1 MSSLVARWQTAA
13 NKAEESAAR
22 QRDSD
27 SRRSSTV
34 SQASA
39 SRRSPEN
46 YSAKPSPRIESGTL
60 EKAGEDEIE
69 ELKDLDIDDSKKV
82 RGEDEVKVTG
92 IDQAGGDDNPDEKA
106 GGGKKAETITP
117 AVKVVEQFT
126 KPTPQSPNTKKSTGP
141 VGNESPNTKKTTTT
155 VHPKAAVPQSPKATT
170 AKATTPSKIPT
181 PSATKQPSSTSSART
196 RTTSGSSRIPQ
207 AVKPQST
214 AKPSETIPPQD
225 KTKNAVSTAAKPPIS
240 KSSTPAKPPASVK
253 AATPATTA
261 SGPRPSTAQKTPL
274 PSTAKTPRPAPSS
287 FSRGTASKLTPSYT
301 GPLKRPSSTTPGSS
315 SISPTPLRP
324 QITGTPS
331 KPTASSLAKA
341 KEASERRQSLQMGRG
356 SSQKQSLTKETPKST
371 PPSAMRTT
379 VPSSASRLLQG
390 TASSRAKAAATQPT
404 SPTRTKTVK
413 TTTTTPVKVV
423 ASKRAS
429 IVPATSS
436 TSSSIPP
443 TNKANGNSQANGNS
457 HDLSESTK
465 RPTAA
470 PVAEPEL
477 EEDNAI
483 EPVEPRTPSPRP
495 RNLADDEDEREQIDE
510 EQQSQEL
517 VGDSEEATEEE
528 MKEESE
534 QTPRAAIIGRV
545 GLAGARE
552 APSPLEEPNTS
563 PVQNRAES
571 AKTHIVNANA
581 NGDQSAEMEP
591 TATIENGD
599 RSFIAHL
606 HPDDI
611 DASGRVID
619 PEMPRS
625 APSPDQTAS
634 PARNLFGRI
643 GHPGAKAGGNELES
657 PNLKSDTTD
666 EKKDDKHRDTEWHA
680 EELKRDSAKTIVS
693 PDAGKG
699 AFAGK
704 KNE

>member
-1 MSSLVARWQTAA
+1 VSSLVARWQTAA

-22 QRDSD
+22 QRGSD

-39 SRRSPEN
+39 SRRSSEN
-46 YSAKPSPRIESGTL
+46 YSAKPSPRVESGAF

-82 RGEDEVKVTG
+82 RGDDEVKVTG
-92 IDQAGGDDNPDEKA
+92 NDQAGKTHLFEEKA
-106 GGGKKAETITP
+106 GGGKKAEPATP
-117 AVKVVEQFT
+117 AVKVVEQST

-141 VGNESPNTKKTTTT
+141 VGNESPKAKKTTST
-155 VHPKAAVPQSPKATT
+155 VNVEAAAPQSPKATA

-196 RTTSGSSRIPQ
+196 RITSGSSRIPQ

-214 AKPSETIPPQD
+214 SKPSPTIPSQEKP
-225 KTKNAVSTAAKPPIS
+225 KSTVSTAAKPPIP
-240 KSSTPAKPPASVK
+240 KASTPAKPPASVK
-253 AATPATTA
+253 AATLATTA
-261 SGPRPSTAQKTPL
+261 SGPRLSTAQKTPL
-274 PSTAKTPRPAPSS
+274 PYTTKTPRPAPSS
-287 FSRGTASKLTPSYT
+287 FSRGTASKLTPSHT

-315 SISPTPLRP
+315 SISPTPFRP

-371 PPSAMRTT
+371 PPSAVRTT
-379 VPSSASRLLQG
+379 VSYSASRLLQG
-390 TASSRAKAAATQPT
+390 TASSRAKAAASQPA

-413 TTTTTPVKVV
+413 TTTITPVKVV
-423 ASKRAS
+423 ASKKAS
-429 IVPATSS
+429 IVPSTSS
-436 TSSSIPP
+436 TSSSILP
-443 TNKANGNSQANGNS
+443 TNKANGNS
-457 HDLSESTK
+457 HDLLESVK
-465 RPTAA
+465 APTGE

-477 EEDNAI
+477 KEDDTI

-495 RNLADDEDEREQIDE
+495 RNLADDEDEGGQIDVEQENQEQI
-510 EQQSQEL
+510 
-517 VGDSEEATEEE
+517 GDTEEATEEE
-528 MKEESE
+528 MKEGESE

-552 APSPLEEPNTS
+552 APSPLEGSNTS
-563 PVQNRAES
+563 PLHDRAES
-571 AKTHIVNANA
+571 AKTLIVNANA
-581 NGDQSAEMEP
+581 NGNQSAETEP
-591 TATIENGD
+591 TTIIENGD
-599 RSFIAHL
+599 KSYIAHL

-611 DASGRVID
+611 DASGRVMD

-657 PNLKSDTTD
+657 PNPKSDTTD
-666 EKKDDKHRDTEWHA
+666 EKKDDRPRDTEWHE
-680 EELKRDSAKTIVS
+680 EELKRDPAKTIVS

-704 KNE
+704 QKE

>member
-27 SRRSSTV
+27 SRRSSIV
-34 SQASA
+34 LQASA
-39 SRRSPEN
+39 SRRSSEN
-46 YSAKPSPRIESGTL
+46 YSAKPSPRVESGTF

-92 IDQAGGDDNPDEKA
+92 NDQAGENDNSEEKA
-106 GGGKKAETITP
+106 GGGKKAETTTP
-117 AVKVVEQFT
+117 AVKEIEQST
-126 KPTPQSPNTKKSTGP
+126 KPTPQSPSNRKSIGP
-141 VGNESPNTKKTTTT
+141 AGNESPITKKTTTT
-155 VHPKAAVPQSPKATT
+155 VHPKAAAPQSPKATT

-181 PSATKQPSSTSSART
+181 PSAIKQPSSTSSART

-274 PSTAKTPRPAPSS
+274 PSTTKTPRPAPSS
-287 FSRGTASKLTPSYT
+287 FSRGTASKLTPSHT

-331 KPTASSLAKA
+331 KPTASSLARA
-341 KEASERRQSLQMGRG
+341 KEASERRQSLQMGRR
-356 SSQKQSLTKETPKST
+356 SSQKQSLTKGTPKST

-390 TASSRAKAAATQPT
+390 TASSRAKAAAAQPT

-429 IVPATSS
+429 IVPSTST

-443 TNKANGNSQANGNS
+443 TNKANGNS
-457 HDLSESTK
+457 HDLSEAAKKS
-465 RPTAA
+465 TAA

-477 EEDNAI
+477 EEDNAM

-495 RNLADDEDEREQIDE
+495 RKLGDDEDEGGQIDVDQE
-510 EQQSQEL
+510 SQEQ
-517 VGDSEEATEEE
+517 VGDTEEATEEE
-528 MKEESE
+528 MREGESE

-552 APSPLEEPNTS
+552 APSPLEEPSTS
-563 PVQNRAES
+563 PVHDRAIS
-571 AKTHIVNANA
+571 TKTPIVHANA
-581 NGDQSAEMEP
+581 DGGQSAEMEP

-599 RSFIAHL
+599 KSFIAHL

-611 DASGRVID
+611 DASGRVMD

-634 PARNLFGRI
+634 PARDLFGRI

-657 PNLKSDTTD
+657 PNPKSDTTD
-666 EKKDDKHRDTEWHA
+666 EKKDDRPRDTEWH
-680 EELKRDSAKTIVS
+680 EKELKRDPAKTIVS